1 MTVGTK
7 GLTRFFRHGSVA
19 RIGVTRIIVGVTGI
33 ALVLVAAV
41 LPIWRMRFLAPQYP
55 AGLGIEAYGD
65 RVDGDL
71 NEITVLSHY
80 IGMPRFDAT
89 GMPEMTLWPYVILL
103 AVLGVIV
110 ATAGDRAWW
119 RRLACTG
126 LWLIPVGALADVQ
139 FRLWQMGHNLDGS
152 APLTIDSFTPL
163 VVGPTM
169 VMNFTMWGIPG
180 SALALIAAAATLVTF
195 APAIARRIQR
205 RVPAPNAELI
215 RSLTNTK

>member
-1 MTVGTK
+1 MTAGSE
-7 GLTRFFRHGSVA
+7 GPARLFRRESVA
-19 RIGVTRIIVGVTGI
+19 QIGVTRIVAGVAGI
-33 ALVLVAAV
+33 TLVLVAAG
-41 LPIWRMRFLAPQYP
+41 LPIWRVRFLAPQYP
-55 AGLGIEAYGD
+55 AGLDIAAYGD

-71 NEITVLSHY
+71 SEITVLSHY

-89 GMPEMTLWPYVILL
+89 GMPEMKLWPFVILL

-110 ATAGDRAWW
+110 AMAVDRGRW
-119 RRLACTG
+119 RRLACTA

-163 VVGPTM
+163 VVGPTV

-180 SALALIAAAATLVTF
+180 SALALIAVVAALVTF
-195 APAIARRIQR
+195 TPAIARRIPWRVSQR
-205 RVPAPNAELI
+205 
-215 RSLTNTK
+215 